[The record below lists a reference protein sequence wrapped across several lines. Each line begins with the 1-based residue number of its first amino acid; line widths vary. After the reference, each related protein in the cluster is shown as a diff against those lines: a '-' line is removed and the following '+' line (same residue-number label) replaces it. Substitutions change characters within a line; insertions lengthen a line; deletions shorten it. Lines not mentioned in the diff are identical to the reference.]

1 MRNMIETVQCYE
13 DMMKLS
19 QIEEVNNL
27 EIVAST
33 ERINNYIQNDKID
46 YHLLKDL
53 QYYGELLKAE
63 EELIICIKELIY
75 AVGNDDQT
83 KISIKLVEGK
93 CFKVTEYGHDTIT
106 LKSFNDGLT
115 IRMKKKTFRY
125 YFGVINSKGKS
136 IKEFFN
142 SRIFREMDCE
152 E

>member
-1 MRNMIETVQCYE
+1 MRN
-13 DMMKLS
+13 MMKLS

-46 YHLLKDL
+46 YHLLK
-53 QYYGELLKAE
+53 AE
-63 EELIICIKELIY
+63 EELVICIKDLIY